1 MIARCGICQYRSGN
15 VQFEIKGV
23 LTRCIR
29 YGFVDPVRKNKNDDK
44 CGDFVEGDPKFMDE
58 AEDRAWKEHFGVKG
72 NLSSYGTASG
82 SGGASDEE
90 TVVTGAADDQ
100 VADTPPTP
108 PIRTTA
114 KGKVK

>member
-44 CGDFVEGDPKFMDE
+44 CGDFVEGSPMFMDE
-58 AEDRAWKEHFGVKG
+58 AETRAWKEHFGPSSVKG
-72 NLSSYGTASG
+72 EDKFGIATMADVTNNSS
-82 SGGASDEE
+82 E
-90 TVVTGAADDQ
+90 TVVVNNTVNQ
-100 VADTPPTP
+100 VVEP